1 MIHIPTAFV
10 LFSLTQLACA
20 LVFGLVWYRNR
31 QIEGLGEWACGRFIL
46 FAAFLLLA
54 FRESTPLMFSVLLGN
69 GLAITGLYIVWL
81 GNARFMQRKFA
92 NTHLTFM
99 TLLAVTMVLFAVL
112 AQIDNGYLL
121 RVVITSSL
129 IALYAALSVVV
140 FLPAYRKGDKPL
152 VKLMICAYI
161 LLIIVHLLRVSFYL
175 VGFGGTA
182 LSSAGTVTAY
192 TIVGDLFVSFLIVMI
207 SLAFVVEFLLRE
219 LQHAAERDL
228 LTGAYNRRAFY
239 TIADNMFARAKRER
253 ASVSVLSIDLDYFK
267 KINDTYGH
275 NAGDKVLKSFVVTC
289 QQLLRTPDLFARY
302 GGEEFIVVLSDTR
315 AQNAIKIAERIR
327 SRFEQISPI
336 RSIKAGEVTC
346 SIGVASVEEL
356 ADDDSINQL
365 IEQSDQALY
374 HAKMSGRNRV
384 CSH

>member
-31 QIEGLGEWACGRFIL
+31 QIEGLGEWALGRFIL

-54 FRESTPLMFSVLLGN
+54 FREFTPLMLSVLLGN
-69 GLAITGLYIVWL
+69 GLAMTGLYVVWL

-92 NTHLTFM
+92 NTHLIFL
-99 TLLAVTMVLFAVL
+99 TLLLVTLVLFAVL
-112 AQIDNGYLL
+112 TQIDKGYLL

-140 FLPAYRKGDKPL
+140 FLPAYRKRGKPL
-152 VKLMICAYI
+152 FRLMIYAYF
-161 LLIIVHLLRVSFYL
+161 LLITVHMLRVSFYMA
-175 VGFGGTA
+175 GFGGSE

-207 SLAFVVEFLLRE
+207 SLALVVELLLRE
-219 LQHAAERDL
+219 LQQAAERDV

-239 TIADNMFARAKRER
+239 TIVDNMFARAKRER
-253 ASVSVLSIDLDYFK
+253 AAVSVLSIDLDYFK

-275 NAGDKVLKSFVVTC
+275 NVGDRVLKSFVVTC
-289 QQLLRTPDLFARY
+289 QKLLRTPDLFARY

-327 SRFEQISPI
+327 IRVEQMSPV
-336 RSIKAGEVTC
+336 RPMKAGEITC

-356 ADDDSINQL
+356 ADQDSISRM
-365 IEQSDQALY
+365 IEQSDKALY
-374 HAKMSGRNRV
+374 HAKMSGRNKV